1 MKILLVEDDVRIS
14 NFLVKGL
21 KEEGYVVD
29 TSYDGEEALYLTKEY
44 TYDLIVLDVMIP
56 IYDGIEVCREIR
68 ARNIETPIIMLTAK
82 STIEDKV
89 LGLNEGANDYL
100 TKPFSFDELL
110 ARIRVQLRIKKVQ
123 TNIVTIEDLSLD
135 METKIVRRGGR
146 EISLTKKEFSLL
158 EFLMLSSGKI
168 VTDEMIHETLWNMD
182 SQTLSNIINVYIYRL
197 RNKIDKDEEV
207 KLVHTIRG
215 MGYKLGA

>member
-1 MKILLVEDDVRIS
+1 MKILLVEDDVKIS
-14 NFLVKGL
+14 NFLRKGL
-21 KEEGYVVD
+21 KEEGYIVD
-29 TSYDGEEALYLTKEY
+29 TSFDGEEALYLTKEY
-44 TYDLIVLDVMIP
+44 RYDLIILDVMIP
-56 IYDGIEVCREIR
+56 VYDGIEVCRQIR
-68 ARNIETPIIMLTAK
+68 AKNIETPIIMLTAK

-123 TNIVTIEDLSLD
+123 TNIISIDDLTLD
-135 METKIVRRGGR
+135 METKMVKRSDR

-158 EFLMLSSGKI
+158 EFLMLNSGKV

-207 KLVHTIRG
+207 KLMHTIRG
-215 MGYKLGA
+215 MGYKLGS